1 MDHEMRQTHTLRG
14 PQPNKAETHFSVD
27 NLSVGG
33 PFWMSPED
41 FHINIKQRGCP
52 TAAFGAVKAY
62 IYMARGFG
70 SLNPFGS
77 NSVDYFSKADA
88 EKTVE
93 LKPYWP
99 KGYSRL
105 GAAQIGLHNYHDAVF
120 AYKKGLE
127 FDPNNE
133 ALKSGLSDAQSAMNR
148 ARPPPMSS
156 SNPFGD
162 AFGPEMW
169 AKLTADPAT
178 RIYLQQPDFV
188 RMMQDLQKNPSN
200 LNLYLK
206 DQRVMQSLGYC

>member
-1 MDHEMRQTHTLRG
+1 MDTIIPNFIVYTL
-14 PQPNKAETHFSVD
+14 
-27 NLSVGG
+27 
-33 PFWMSPED
+33 SPTN
-41 FHINIKQRGCP
+41 HVLYSNRS
-52 TAAFGAVKAY
+52 AAHA
-62 IYMARGFG
+62 
-70 SLNPFGS
+70 SLNQY
-77 NSVDYFSKADA
+77 NETLADA

-93 LKPYWP
+93 LKPDWP

-105 GAAQIGLHNYHDAVF
+105 GATHIGLHNYHDAVS

-188 RMMQDLQKNPSN
+188 RSE
-200 LNLYLK
+200 
-206 DQRVMQSLGYC
+206 GYAVIGGIVEH